1 MKQLIPLKKDIIFKT
16 KIYEITNINLEHDY
30 KVLDDIIEGNVYLS
44 GTYKMTEASVIEEDF
59 NYKIPFSIA
68 ISKRIKKDSIKI
80 EIEDFKYSNEKDI
93 LKSNISLELTCDEE
107 EKLEEEKE
115 EYSDLDEYMDNYFED
130 EEIPINNI
138 TINND
143 ITTKVIE
150 DNITN
155 NINMENNY
163 YTYQIYIVRENDTI
177 ETICNKYNISI
188 EELKK
193 YNDINNI
200 NIGDKILIP
209 KVNE

>member
-44 GTYKMTEASVIEEDF
+44 GTYKMTEASIIEEDF

-93 LKSNISLELTCDEE
+93 LKSDISLELTCDEE
-107 EKLEEEKE
+107 EVLEEEKE

-130 EEIPINNI
+130 EEPSINNI
-138 TINND
+138 IIDND
-143 ITTKVIE
+143 TTNVIE

-209 KVNE
+209 KINE